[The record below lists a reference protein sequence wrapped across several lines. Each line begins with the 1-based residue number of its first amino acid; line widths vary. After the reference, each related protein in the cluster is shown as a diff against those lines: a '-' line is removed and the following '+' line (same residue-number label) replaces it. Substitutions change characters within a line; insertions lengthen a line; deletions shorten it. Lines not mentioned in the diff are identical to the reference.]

1 MSITLSSMLKK
12 KEGFEG
18 QIHIVL
24 PRNTIE
30 AIKLNPLINSLYVTD
45 IGYYPD
51 ARYHHRKRGK
61 GIDQHILIY
70 NIEGNGWID
79 IDGCKHD
86 IHANSYFIIPPL
98 TPHQYGAYENEPW
111 TIYWVHYMGQNSE
124 LYNKPEIVHRIPPAQ
139 NSRIEDRIQL
149 FNEIIATLS
158 AAHNKEELEY
168 ANLCFCHL
176 MASFRYIHQ
185 FRTLNTYS
193 DHDLVKNVLK
203 YMKANIDKNLKLE
216 DMAKHFNL
224 SPSHFSKKFKQRTRY
239 SPINYFLH
247 LKVQHS
253 CKLLN
258 LTTMRISEIAREV
271 GIEDQFYFSRLF
283 KKVMDQ
289 SPKDYRDHG

>member
-1 MSITLSSMLKK
+1 MLKK

-18 QIHIVL
+18 QVHVVL
-24 PRNTIE
+24 PRNTIQE
-30 AIKLNPLINSLYVTD
+30 IKSNNLINSLYITD

-51 ARYHHRKRGK
+51 ARYHHRIRKK
-61 GIDQHILIY
+61 GVDQHILIY
-70 NIEGNGWID
+70 NIEGKGWIKV
-79 IDGCKHD
+79 GGLKHN
-86 IHANSYFIIPPL
+86 IGANAYFIIPPL
-98 TPHQYGAYENEPW
+98 MPHQYAADENEPW
-111 TIYWVHYMGQNSE
+111 TIYWAHYKGKNSK
-124 LYNKPEIVHRIPPAQ
+124 LYNKPDMVHHIPPTQ

-158 AAHNKEELEY
+158 AGHNREDLEY

-193 DHDLVKNVLK
+193 DNDLIKNVIK
-203 YMKANIDKNLKLE
+203 YLKANIDQNLKLE
-216 DMAKHFNL
+216 DMARHFNL
-224 SPSHFSKKFKQRTRY
+224 SASHFSKKFKQRTRY

-258 LTTMRISEIAREV
+258 LTTMRISEIARAV

-283 KKVMDQ
+283 KKVMNQ
-289 SPKDYRDHG
+289 SPKDYRQGG